1 MIPVRTKAAMLLFIV
16 TYATLIA
23 ITQAETTP
31 ALIRLNCVIKNRV
44 CYLKNIY
51 ASEDDNF
58 KDVHGVEHSDIIEFF
73 DCHIHTLPKIPY
85 IKSVE
90 AKGINLVRVV
100 EKTFSTVKHLDVSY
114 NRLRDISAKAFDWP
128 EEVQTLVINGNPLL
142 KDLGFLKKL
151 NGLQD
156 LQMSDMKLDLDF
168 IEVDVFAAMKVLK
181 TLNMSNNKIMNIPVG
196 IFNKLESLEK
206 LDLSNNYLSRVSS
219 GAFIINFRTIDP
231 EVETRHHLTINL
243 ASNNISIIEKES
255 FMIVDKVDL
264 SDNKLI
270 GVSPMAFYNKS
281 ELGTLVLSNN
291 RQLKNYNFLN
301 SIPSLHT
308 LIMSHMNFTFDG
320 IPLSVFKNLDFLT
333 TLDLSHNDI
342 SQLPIGI
349 FSDLSSLNFVNLRYN
364 RISHVEFGTFSIR
377 KYDLIDEIDLS
388 YNDINEINY
397 LVFVPL
403 KYLRTLLLHGNQ
415 IPYVNVSHLKRNKSL
430 QNFGIQH
437 NPVSCSDLVD
447 ILAIF
452 KLVLDG
458 SEFVAH
464 EANVSGIKCNP

>member
-1 MIPVRTKAAMLLFIV
+1 MIAVRTAAALLLLI
-16 TYATLIA
+16 ATLIDNA
-23 ITQAETTP
+23 QATTSA
-31 ALIRLNCVIKNRV
+31 ALIKLNCETKNRV

-51 ASEDDNF
+51 ASEDDRF
-58 KDVHGVEHSDIIEFF
+58 KDVYGAEHSDIIEFF
-73 DCHIHTLPKIPY
+73 DCHLHTLPRIPF
-85 IKSVE
+85 IRSVE

-100 EKTFSTVKHLDVSY
+100 EKTFSTVKHVDLSY

-128 EEVQTLVINGNPLL
+128 EEVMTLVVSGNPLL
-142 KDLGFLKKL
+142 KEFSFVKRMI
-151 NGLQD
+151 GLVD
-156 LQMSDMKLDLDF
+156 LQMADMKLDLDF
-168 IEVDVFAAMKVLK
+168 IDVDVFAGMKVLK
-181 TLNMSNNKIMNIPVG
+181 TLNMSDNKIMSVPVG

-206 LDLSNNYLSRVSS
+206 LDLSKNYISRITS

-231 EVETRHHLTINL
+231 EVETRHQLTINL
-243 ASNNISIIEKES
+243 ASNNISIVEKES
-255 FMIVDKVDL
+255 FMIVDMVDL

-270 GVSPMAFYNKS
+270 GISPSAFYNKS

-291 RQLKNYNFLN
+291 RQLRNFNFLRTLTT
-301 SIPSLHT
+301 LHT
-308 LIMSHMNFTFDG
+308 LIMSHMNFSFSG
-320 IPLSVFKNLDFLT
+320 IPLDVFKGLDYLT

-349 FSDLSSLNFVNLRYN
+349 FSDLSSVNFINLRYN

-388 YNDINEINY
+388 YNDISEINY

-415 IPYVNVSHLKRNKSL
+415 IPYVNANHLKRNKSL

-437 NPVSCSDLVD
+437 NPVRCSDLVD
-447 ILAIF
+447 LLAIF

-464 EANVSGIKCNP
+464 EPNVNGIKCNP